1 MKNYIK
7 SLILLPLALVSMG
20 LVSCNEGNQE
30 QADSILRQCLIL
42 DKKKIR
48 LMEGL
53 SKSNA
58 DYTAAELEKLGK
70 EYEKL
75 VLSLP
80 AFSGK
85 PSKKAK
91 QEYIEGLRDLKR
103 RYDSIPKYRIK
114 EMEEI
119 AENHPRLSI
128 AVSKVSSVGNRLIRK
143 AGITE
148 SDVTP

>member
-7 SLILLPLALVSMG
+7 SLILLPLLLVNMG

-30 QADSILRQCLIL
+30 QVDAILRQCLIL
-42 DKKKIR
+42 DMKKIS

-53 SKSNA
+53 TESNA

-80 AFSGK
+80 SFSGR

-91 QEYIEGLRDLKR
+91 KEYIEGLRDIKR
-103 RYDSIPKYRIK
+103 RYDRIPKYKIK
-114 EMEEI
+114 EMEGI
-119 AENHPRLSI
+119 TENHPRLSI

-148 SDVTP
+148 SDANP